1 MLATFFK
8 TAWRNIIRG
17 RVYSLLNIL
26 GLATGMAVALLIGL
40 WVYHEIS
47 YDRWFPGYKQA
58 YQVRYNYS
66 DNGVIRNTEMVSIP
80 LAAVLKQDIPEIAH
94 VAVMGGG
101 PWQQAVR
108 VGNKQLNLAGMSVGD
123 EFLQVF
129 PFPVAEGNAAMAL
142 RESGSV
148 VLTQSAARALFGTAD
163 PMGKDIEGLGKVT
176 AVVRDMPRNSSLHF
190 QFLMPFRPMASE
202 EWIRAAATNWN
213 HNFFELYAS
222 LKPGVSYAQ
231 VEPRIRMLIKK

>member
-1 MLATFFK
+1 MLATFLK

-26 GLATGMAVALLIGL
+26 GLAIGMAVALLIGL
-40 WVYHEIS
+40 WVYDQVS
-47 YDRWFPGYKQA
+47 YDRFFPGYEQA

-66 DNGVIRNTEMVSIP
+66 DNGVIRNTDKISIP
-80 LAAVLKQDIPEIAH
+80 LAAVLKQDIPEVAH
-94 VAVMGGG
+94 VALFGGG
-101 PWQQAVR
+101 SWEQPVR

-129 PFPVAEGNAAMAL
+129 PFPLAEGNAATAL

-163 PMGKDIEGLGKVT
+163 PMGKDIDGLGKVT
-176 AVVRDMPRNSSLHF
+176 AVIRDMPRNSSFYF
-190 QFLMPFRPMASE
+190 QFLMPFRP
-202 EWIRAAATNWN
+202 
-213 HNFFELYAS
+213 L
-222 LKPGVSYAQ
+222 
-231 VEPRIRMLIKK
+231 